1 MRTPV
6 KIVLGAVGLPVG
18 LMLATGLAGK
28 FLFSGSGVKAL
39 TETLQSQLGAPVS
52 AGGGSFDLAEW
63 FRFRPSVALQ
73 KVSIGNPPGFSNQP
87 LLTAQEVS
95 AQVGLFSLFSSRPEV
110 KSFTLRAPNLRVEQ
124 DRKGRSNLEVLMS
137 SFGGSGASK
146 GGSGSGGGVSVD
158 SLTIRGGTVHY
169 AALTLNDVNISLADF
184 ANDKSCKMSVAAR
197 LFGGQASKVEFNG
210 RAGPSKPES
219 LPANGRLVVQ
229 LAPAEMPAALR
240 EEFFGDMLRAPDA
253 SSRADFDTTLQGDLL
268 GTLRGKGK
276 FAVKDFHLGR
286 DKSNR
291 LPLRGE
297 APLDLTA
304 RRLLTAPSFE
314 LRITDANLQL
324 GDGRWTGKADV
335 RYDGTRV
342 QGESTGAIRGV
353 EVGQMLAAFTEA
365 KGKASGIAQIP
376 EYDLKFAGRNAAEI
390 RNSLSGQGVVTLDK
404 GKFAVFDLLGSIE
417 RHVSKMLS
425 GETPAAGETDFTK
438 FRTGFQVA
446 GGKFQ
451 LSNLALEN
459 AKSKTTGQGYLTFEQ
474 EMSLDLETQVTGQL
488 ATLLGGKPDSAG
500 QIQAMVPVKVR
511 GTVPSPKVYPD
522 LGRMV
527 RGRATEAATGLLDR
541 LLQPKK
547 TNEPK
552 K

>member
-1 MRTPV
+1 MKKPV
-6 KIVLGAVGLPVG
+6 KILLGVVGLCLS
-18 LMLATGLAGK
+18 LMLVTGLAGK
-28 FLFSGSGVKAL
+28 LLFSGSGVQTLVAS
-39 TETLQSQLGAPVS
+39 LQSQLGAPVS

-73 KVSIGNPPGFSNQP
+73 QVSIGNPPGFSKQP

-110 KSFTLRAPNLRVEQ
+110 HSFTLRAPNLRIEQ
-124 DRKGRSNLEVLMS
+124 DSKGRSNLEVLTAS
-137 SFGGSGASK
+137 LGSK
-146 GGSGSGGGVSVD
+146 GGGGTKSEGGGVTVD

-169 AALTLNDVNISLADF
+169 AAITLNDVNISLADF
-184 ANDKSCKMSVAAR
+184 ASDKSCKMSVAAR

-219 LPANGRLVVQ
+219 LPADGKLVVQ

-240 EEFFGDMLRAPDA
+240 DQFFGDMLRAPDA
-253 SSRADFDTTLQGDLL
+253 SARADFESTLQGDLM

-276 FAVKDFHLGR
+276 FTAKDFSLGQ

-304 RRLLTAPSFE
+304 RRLLTAPSFD
-314 LRITDANLQL
+314 LRITDANLKL
-324 GDGRWTGKADV
+324 GDGRWTGKADIHF
-335 RYDGTRV
+335 DGTRV
-342 QGESTGAIRGV
+342 QGDSSGAVKGV
-353 EVGQMLAAFTEA
+353 EVGQMLAAFTDA
-365 KGKASGIAQIP
+365 KGKASGIAEIP
-376 EYDLKFAGRNAAEI
+376 EYHLKFAGRNAAEI
-390 RNSLSGQGVVTLDK
+390 RNSLNGQGVVTLDK
-404 GKFAVFDLLGSIE
+404 GKFSAFDLLGSIE
-417 RHVSKMLS
+417 RHVNKMLT
-425 GETPAAGETDFTK
+425 GETAAAGETDFTK

-474 EMSLDLETQVTGQL
+474 EMSLDLETMVTGQL
-488 ATLLGGKPDSAG
+488 ATLLGGKANSAG

-511 GTVPSPKVYPD
+511 GTVPAPKVFPD

-527 RGRATEAATGLLDR
+527 KGRATEAATGLLDR

-547 TNEPK
+547 AAESK
-552 K
+552 

>member
-1 MRTPV
+1 MKAPV
-6 KIVLGAVGLPVG
+6 KILLGAVGLFLG
-18 LMLATGLAGK
+18 LMLVTGLAGK

-39 TETLQSQLGAPVS
+39 VGTLQSQLGAPVS

-73 KVSIGNPPGFSNQP
+73 QVSIGNPAGFSNQP

-110 KSFTLRAPNLRVEQ
+110 RSFTLRAPHLRIEQ

-137 SFGGSGASK
+137 ALGGSK
-146 GGSGSGGGVSVD
+146 GGGGGGGGVAVD
-158 SLTIRGGTVHY
+158 SLIIRGGSVHY
-169 AALTLNDVNISLADF
+169 AALTLSEVNISLADF
-184 ANDKSCKMSVAAR
+184 ASDKSCQMSVAAR

-219 LPANGRLVVQ
+219 LPANGRLVVH
-229 LAPAEMPAALR
+229 LAPAEIPAALR

-253 SSRADFDTTLQGDLL
+253 SARADFETTLQGDLL

-342 QGESTGAIRGV
+342 QGESSGAIRGV

-365 KGKASGIAQIP
+365 KGKASGIAEIP
-376 EYDLKFAGRNAAEI
+376 EYELKFAGRNASEI
-390 RNSLSGQGVVTLDK
+390 RNSLNGQGVVTLDK

-417 RHVSKMLS
+417 RHVGKMLS

-438 FRTGFQVA
+438 FRSGFQVA

-451 LSNLALEN
+451 LSGLALEN

-474 EMSLDLETQVTGQL
+474 EMSLDLETLVTGQL
-488 ATLLGGKPDSAG
+488 ATLLGGKPDSTG

-511 GTVPSPKVYPD
+511 GTVLSPKVYPD

-541 LLQPKK
+541 LLKPKK
-547 TNEPK
+547 TSEPK
-552 K
+552 